1 MKPEISICI
10 PNYNNEKYLEQ
21 SILSAINQDY
31 KNVEI
36 IFVDDCSTD
45 NSFLIAKKYSN
56 KINIYQNEQNLG
68 QAKNTNKAISLAK
81 ADFVVILHSDD
92 QLLKNFCS
100 TLLPLIKNNPNVV
113 MAVGERQETDET
125 NEIERIT
132 PFYNTDCLIPGEK
145 QAKVFMMMSFL
156 PCQVLFR
163 KKTFFESGLV
173 NERHIINLDG
183 LLWFQLS
190 LLGDVSYTRKDV
202 SIYRMHQE
210 NTTSTYNKT
219 LNHML
224 EYYITLSEM
233 FKLAKGRKY
242 LEQYFNDAEKRVGTL
257 TLRYLTDVLRKKDY
271 PLAKQYLKL
280 AEVFNKD
287 IIYNDEYIKINSMIN
302 TSNKEI
308 DDKEIDEY
316 INSLNKRD
324 FSYKPPEGS
333 ILRSNYE
340 PSNIK

>member
-190 LLGDVSYTRKDV
+190 LLGDVSYTRKEV